1 MKTPLIAICRH
12 RLATDGQG
20 VTTLVAFHGCPLCCK
35 YCLNKRCLM
44 PDGIWKEMDVEE
56 LLNEVM
62 VDDLYFKATG
72 GGITFGGGEPL
83 LRSTEIV
90 HFCQLMPAEWNITIE
105 TSLHVDSRHLES
117 VAPYV
122 HQYIIDVKD
131 MNPEIYRSYTGKGN
145 QQVIDNLRWLAAH
158 EDVQKIT
165 IRLPLI
171 PEYNTESDRTESRK
185 QLEAMGFCKFDCFDY
200 VLR

>member
-1 MKTPLIAICRH
+1 
-12 RLATDGQG
+12 
-20 VTTLVAFHGCPLCCK
+20 
-35 YCLNKRCLM
+35 
-44 PDGIWKEMDVEE
+44 MDVEE

-62 VDDLYFKATG
+62 VDDFYFKATG

-90 HFCQLMPAEWNITIE
+90 HFCQLMPAEWNITID

-131 MNPEIYRSYTGKGN
+131 MNPEIYRSYTGGEAFLAWN
-145 QQVIDNLRWLAAH
+145 NLEWLLQTAGA
-158 EDVQKIT
+158 ERVMV
-165 IRLPLI
+165 RVPLI
-171 PEYNTESDRTESRK
+171 PGFNSESDRQRSVELL
-185 QLEAMGFCKFDCFDY
+185 QAMGVRQLDCFTY
-200 VLR
+200 RVKE